1 MPLTS
6 RNLSDWLDRSPLLRP
21 VVLWSLVAL
30 VALPLLVGV
39 GFLTFTVL
47 AGPEPPRGSAPGPTR
62 ATRSSETRLLL
73 AGSGSNVPLT
83 RQLADACSR
92 AMPDLHIE
100 VDEGMGSTGGLRALA
115 DGEIDLALVSRP
127 LRDTERKPGLTVVPY
142 ARAPVAVATHPGVV
156 DEAVTQAQ
164 LVEIFQGV
172 RGRWSDGRVVVPV
185 QRESG
190 DSSHAAVSKRLPA
203 FAVADEQARRE
214 QRWLVAYHD
223 RSMHEALL
231 ATPGSVGLVDATAVR
246 AGGWPLRLLKVDGA
260 APTGAAIA
268 AGKYPF
274 WKDLSFVSSG
284 RPSAAVAKFLACVA
298 SPVGEDV
305 IRKAES
311 LPLSGGAR

>member
-1 MPLTS
+1 LTS

-21 VVLWSLVAL
+21 VVLWSLVAV
-30 VALPLLVGV
+30 VALPLLVGA
-39 GFLTFTVL
+39 GFLTHAVL
-47 AGPEPPRGSAPGPTR
+47 GGPEPPRGNAAGPIRSVRAPD
-62 ATRSSETRLLL
+62 SRLLL

-92 AMPDLHIE
+92 ADPSLHID

-127 LRDTERKPGLTVVPY
+127 LRDAERKLGLTVLPY
-142 ARAPVAVATHPGVV
+142 ARAPVAVATHPDVV
-156 DEAVTQAQ
+156 DEPLTREEIVQ
-164 LVEIFQGV
+164 IFQGV
-172 RGRWSDGRVVVPV
+172 RARWSDGRVVVPV

-190 DSSHAAVSKRLPA
+190 DSSHAAVGKRLPA
-203 FAVADEQARRE
+203 FAVADDLARRD

-223 RSMHEALL
+223 RSMHETLL
-231 ATPGSVGLVDATAVR
+231 ATPGSVGLVDASAVR

-260 APTGAAIA
+260 APTGAAVA

-274 WKDLSFVSSG
+274 WKDLLFVSSG
-284 RPSAAVAKFLACVA
+284 RPTGAVARFLACVA
-298 SPVGEDV
+298 SPVGEAV

-311 LPLSGGAR
+311 LPLLGGAR